1 MEKQTARTVLV
12 TGAAQRIGRSIA
24 LDLAKDGWHVA
35 VHFNRSLSAAE
46 ELVSEISSLGS
57 VALAIQADL
66 RDETTVSSLIPDI
79 SAKLA
84 PVRAVINN
92 ASIFEE
98 DTVESATKQSWDS
111 HLSINLRAP
120 FLLTQSLANN
130 LKKNEKASI
139 INILDQ
145 RVENPTPYFTSY
157 TLSKTALLMLTKTTA
172 AALAPAIR
180 VNAIGPGPTLP
191 SIRQS
196 QEQFDKQVRLTPL
209 GVPVNVKE
217 ICGAIRFILATPSI
231 TGQLLTIDSG
241 QHLGWAQPGQYDI
254 PDE

>member
-1 MEKQTARTVLV
+1 MPRTVLV
-12 TGAAQRIGRSIA
+12 TGGARRIGRAIA
-24 LDLAKDGWHVA
+24 LDLAEDGWQVA
-35 VHFNRSLSAAE
+35 VHFNNSLSAAE
-46 ELVSEISSLGS
+46 EVVKEISSSGN
-57 VALAIQADL
+57 VAVAIQADL
-66 RDETTVSSLIPDI
+66 RDEETVLSLIPKI

-120 FLLTQSLANN
+120 FLLTQSLAKN
-130 LKKNEKASI
+130 LKKNEKANI
-139 INILDQ
+139 INFLDQ
-145 RVENPTPYFTSY
+145 RVENLTPYFTSY
-157 TLSKTALLMLTKTTA
+157 TLSKTALWMLTKTTA
-172 AALAPAIR
+172 IALAPAIR

-196 QEQFDKQVRLTPL
+196 QEQFEKQASLTPL
-209 GVPVNVKE
+209 GVPVNVEE
-217 ICGAIRFILATPSI
+217 ICGAIRFILATPSM

-241 QHLGWAQPGQYDI
+241 QHLGWSQPGKYEK

>member
-1 MEKQTARTVLV
+1 MEKQTPRSVLV
-12 TGAAQRIGRSIA
+12 TGGAHRIGRAIA
-24 LDLAKDGWHVA
+24 LDLAKDGWQVA
-35 VHFNRSLSAAE
+35 VHYNRSFSAAE
-46 ELVSEISSLGS
+46 ELVGEISSSGH

-66 RDETTVSSLIPDI
+66 RDEEMVSSLIPNI
-79 SAKLA
+79 SSKLA
-84 PVRAVINN
+84 PVRAVVNN

-98 DTVESATKQSWDS
+98 DTVESVTKQSWDN

-120 FLLTQSLANN
+120 FLLTQSLVNS
-130 LKKNEKASI
+130 LKRDEKGNI

-145 RVENPTPYFTSY
+145 RVENLTPYFTSY
-157 TLSKTALLMLTKTTA
+157 TLSKTALWMLTKSTA
-172 AALAPAIR
+172 VALAPAIR

-196 QEQFDKQVRLTPL
+196 QDQFERQVGLTPL

-241 QHLGWAQPGQYDI
+241 QHLGWAQPGQYEI